1 MAPSIWAR
9 SFIVS
14 LPWRWIE
21 TKALSLTE
29 TYITANLSGKPH
41 YLIKGIDQMNFA
53 TLDLNLLRVLDALF
67 SEGSTVK
74 AADRLAMSQS
84 AVSGALSRLRH
95 ALGDQLFIRQG
106 NRLVAT
112 DYAAALEAGL
122 REELE
127 RLEALLTPPAIF
139 DPQTAKGTFR
149 IAASDFFAELL
160 MPPLGDLLQKS
171 APRIRAQLVDLV
183 PNDYVASLER
193 RNADIAL
200 IPDLALPDWVNREPL
215 FNSPF
220 HVIARATNPG
230 IAGLEGGMQMPM
242 DTFCGLHHVL
252 FSPEGN
258 LAAMGDAALQRVGK
272 SRQVAMTVPVFSG
285 VWRAV
290 SESDLIA
297 LVPAQLASKLSG
309 TFGLSVF
316 KPPMEID
323 PALIIGIWHKRSD
336 NAPLAAWMRSQI
348 FSLMKAL
355 DVDA

>member
-1 MAPSIWAR
+1 
-9 SFIVS
+9 
-14 LPWRWIE
+14 
-21 TKALSLTE
+21 
-29 TYITANLSGKPH
+29 
-41 YLIKGIDQMNFA
+41 MNFA

-74 AADRLAMSQS
+74 AAGRLAMSQS
-84 AVSGALSRLRH
+84 AVSGALARLRH

-106 NRLVAT
+106 NRLVTT
-112 DYAAALEAGL
+112 DYAAGIEAAL

-127 RLEALLTPPAIF
+127 RLEALLAPPAIF

-171 APRIRAQLVDLV
+171 APNIKAQLVDLV
-183 PNDYVASLER
+183 PSDYLASLER

-200 IPDLALPDWVNREPL
+200 IPELALPEWVNRKSL

-220 HVIARATNPG
+220 HVIARAGNPG
-230 IAGLEGGMQMPM
+230 IAGLKDGMQIPM
-242 DTFCGLHHVL
+242 DVFCALHHVL
-252 FSPEGN
+252 FSPKGN
-258 LAAMGDAALQRVGK
+258 LAAMGDAALHRVGK
-272 SRQVAMTVPVFSG
+272 SRKVAMTVPVFSG
-285 VWRAV
+285 VCRVV

-297 LVPAQLASKLSG
+297 LVPAQLASKVAK
-309 TFGLSVF
+309 TFGLRVF
-316 KPPMEID
+316 EPPMKIN

-336 NAPLAAWMRSQI
+336 NNPIAAWMRSQV
-348 FSLMKAL
+348 FSLMTAL